1 MTDTGPLTARQR
13 RILDVIAKTVRER
26 GYPPTVR
33 EIGEAVGLTSS
44 SSVHAQLAN
53 LERRGLLRKDPT
65 KPRAMALSDS
75 PRIAGVVVPVLGRI
89 AAGTPALAAQNVED
103 HLVVPMG
110 YAGEAEHF
118 ALRVRGDSMV
128 GAGILDGD
136 VVIVRA
142 QDAAED
148 GDVVVALLP
157 GPAEPEATV
166 KRLRRRQGRVMLAPE
181 NPAMDTVEMAPEGRI
196 LGKVVA
202 VLRKL

>member
-1 MTDTGPLTARQR
+1 MTDTGQLTPRQR
-13 RILDVIAKTVRER
+13 RILDVIAQTVRER

-65 KPRAMALSDS
+65 KPRAMSLSDS
-75 PRIAGVVVPVLGRI
+75 PRIDGVVVPLLGEI
-89 AAGTPALAAQNVED
+89 AAGEPILGERNVEE

-110 YAGEAEHF
+110 YAGETEHF
-118 ALRVRGDSMV
+118 ALTVRGDSMV
-128 GAGILDGD
+128 NAGIFDGD

-142 QDAAED
+142 QTTADD
-148 GDVVVALLP
+148 GDIVTALVA
-157 GPAEPEATV
+157 GPAEDEATV
-166 KRLRRRQGRVMLAPE
+166 KRLRLATGRVVLAPE
-181 NPAMDTVEMAPEGRI
+181 NPAFEPFELGAGDRI